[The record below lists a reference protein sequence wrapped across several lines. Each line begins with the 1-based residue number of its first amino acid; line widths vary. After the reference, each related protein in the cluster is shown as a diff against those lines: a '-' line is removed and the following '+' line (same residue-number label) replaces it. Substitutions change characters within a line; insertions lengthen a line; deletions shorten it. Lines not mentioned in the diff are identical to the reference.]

1 MQFSGLR
8 KEFEVNSDM
17 QHWCVDVARWFH
29 RHGVVWSGTPSELA
43 AELSSAGVVDEQLR
57 ALDANRLVAELEANA
72 EGLQAAGVDVSV
84 QRARE
89 RVRSISLRANG
100 RETPI
105 GREEE
110 QPARVD
116 GNREL
121 YVVPI
126 VDAEHVEDVS
136 ATGNGAESTVS
147 MLDMVTPIDHG
158 SVAETQKDEAAAEDE
173 VATVHFMPEEE
184 RSVLPIGIAVLI
196 GLIALGII
204 LGFAVA
210 KKGAFA
216 SVAGRVEAAP
226 TSAESDGGS
235 SAAENLFTEE
245 LKESRSAPKEAVSA
259 TKALPKGRGG
269 EKSATAP
276 EVKRLM
282 QEAATGRDAASQ
294 YELGMRY
301 AQGRGVAADKV
312 AAYAWLVVAL
322 SNGETRSE
330 ATLQALSPR
339 LSVLEVQK
347 IRLTLGEWYAQGRGV
362 AKDLVAA
369 HKWYSLAEV
378 AGSAEGTVRKK
389 RIEPEMTEGQVRQS
403 EEQTSSWLSRH

>member
-1 MQFSGLR
+1 MLRTRWIEFPEKSARDLRFRSFSSEYRIFTGLYCKQSRLQSSWNLLAASARMQFSGLR

-126 VDAEHVEDVS
+126 
-136 ATGNGAESTVS
+136 
-147 MLDMVTPIDHG
+147 
-158 SVAETQKDEAAAEDE
+158 
-173 VATVHFMPEEE
+173 
-184 RSVLPIGIAVLI
+184 
-196 GLIALGII
+196 
-204 LGFAVA
+204 
-210 KKGAFA
+210 
-216 SVAGRVEAAP
+216 
-226 TSAESDGGS
+226 
-235 SAAENLFTEE
+235 
-245 LKESRSAPKEAVSA
+245 
-259 TKALPKGRGG
+259 
-269 EKSATAP
+269 
-276 EVKRLM
+276 
-282 QEAATGRDAASQ
+282 
-294 YELGMRY
+294 
-301 AQGRGVAADKV
+301 
-312 AAYAWLVVAL
+312 
-322 SNGETRSE
+322 
-330 ATLQALSPR
+330 
-339 LSVLEVQK
+339 
-347 IRLTLGEWYAQGRGV
+347 
-362 AKDLVAA
+362 
-369 HKWYSLAEV
+369 
-378 AGSAEGTVRKK
+378 
-389 RIEPEMTEGQVRQS
+389 
-403 EEQTSSWLSRH
+403 